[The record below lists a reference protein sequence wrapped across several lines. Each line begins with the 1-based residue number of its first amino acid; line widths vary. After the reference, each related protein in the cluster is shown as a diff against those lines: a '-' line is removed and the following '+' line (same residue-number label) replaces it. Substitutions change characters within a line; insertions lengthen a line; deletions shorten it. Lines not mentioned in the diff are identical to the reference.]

1 MLIFY
6 YVTTNTHK
14 KNTYGNSI
22 CSYRN
27 SICSYEKV
35 VKNTNLIKYNVIFCM
50 EWKYA
55 TIKG

>member
-14 KNTYGNSI
+14 KNTYE
-22 CSYRN
+22 N